1 MNFENLKIGSSVK
14 LNLNNIEKIWVEIT
28 EINGSKVKGKIDENP
43 IKLENV
49 NFGDVIPFDLENIIE
64 ILN

>member
-1 MNFENLKIGSSVK
+1 MDYGNLKIGSSVK
-14 LNLNNIEKIWVEIT
+14 LNLNNTEKIWVEIT
-28 EINGSKVKGKIDENP
+28 EIKGSKVKGKVDENP

-49 NFGDVIPFDLENIIE
+49 NFGDEIPFELENIIE